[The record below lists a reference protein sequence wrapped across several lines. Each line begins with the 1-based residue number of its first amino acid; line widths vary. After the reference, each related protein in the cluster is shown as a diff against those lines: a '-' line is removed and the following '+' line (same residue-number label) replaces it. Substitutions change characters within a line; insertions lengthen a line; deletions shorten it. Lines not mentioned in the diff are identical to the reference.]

1 MDSKTDIKASAFPAC
16 HVRFPQNMGRQ
27 AATFWLAAEEYVAEH
42 LPEGNYFFT
51 WQLSPTVVMGRNQV
65 AHAEIN
71 LDYCHTHGIDVVR
84 RKSGGGCIYADE
96 GNLMLSLITPSRA
109 VETLFAEYATTV
121 AQALNQLGA
130 AVITTG
136 RNDIC
141 LADGR
146 KICGNA
152 FYHLPKRNIVHGT
165 MLFDTQAVNMQNAI
179 TPDAATLSKAGV
191 ASVKS
196 RIGLLKDVLSID
208 IHQLRTA
215 IETSLCNEEVHLTH
229 EDVKRIFE
237 NEKAYRNPEF
247 LYGKSRNT
255 HITHS
260 DRIAGCGSVEIHF
273 SLCGN
278 TITEVR
284 LTGDFFECGNA
295 EEAFSKA
302 FIGASYHAESMREI
316 IDTLHPEE
324 SIRNFSTQALR
335 KLLNIEQEGT
345 NAFSK
350 NENTNP

>member
-1 MDSKTDIKASAFPAC
+1 MDSKTAIEAQAFPAC
-16 HVRFPQNMGRQ
+16 HVRFPQSVGRQ
-27 AATFWLAAEEYVAEH
+27 AATFWLAAEEYIAEH

-121 AQALNQLGA
+121 AKALRQLGA
-130 AVITTG
+130 DVITTG

-152 FYHLPKRNIVHGT
+152 FYHLPRRNIVHGT
-165 MLFDTQAVNMQNAI
+165 MLFDTQAENMQNAI
-179 TPDAATLSKAGV
+179 TPDAAKLNKSGV

-196 RIGLLKDVLSID
+196 RIGLLEDVISIGID
-208 IHQLRTA
+208 QLRTA
-215 IETSLCNEEVHLTH
+215 METSLCNKEVHLTL
-229 EDVKRIFE
+229 EDVERIFE
-237 NEKAYRNPEF
+237 NEKAYRNSEF
-247 LYGKSRNT
+247 LYGKSRQT
-255 HITHS
+255 HITHG

-273 SLCGN
+273 SLRDN

-295 EEAFSKA
+295 EESFSKA
-302 FIGASYHAESMREI
+302 FKGASYQTESLNKI
-316 IDTLHPEE
+316 IDTHQPER
-324 SIRNFSTQALR
+324 SIRQLTAQALK
-335 KLLNIEQEGT
+335 KLLNIEQEET
-345 NAFSK
+345 R
-350 NENTNP
+350 

>member
-1 MDSKTDIKASAFPAC
+1 MDSKTTIELPAFPAC
-16 HVRFPQNMGRQ
+16 HVSFPQNTGRQ

-96 GNLMLSLITPSRA
+96 GNLMLSLITPSRS

-121 AQALNQLGA
+121 AQALQQLGA
-130 AVITTG
+130 DVITTG

-165 MLFDTQAVNMQNAI
+165 MLYDTHAVNMQNAI
-179 TPDAATLSKAGV
+179 TPDAAKLNKAGV

-208 IHQLRTA
+208 IMQLRA
-215 IETSLCNEEVHLTH
+215 GIEKNLCNTEVHLTP
-229 EDVKRIFE
+229 EDVQQIFE

-247 LYGKSRNT
+247 LYGKSRET

-273 SLCGN
+273 SLCEN

-295 EEAFSKA
+295 EETFSKA
-302 FIGASYHAESMREI
+302 FKGTSYHAESMREI
-316 IDTLHPEE
+316 IETLHPEE
-324 SIRNFSTQALR
+324 SIRHLSTEALKR
-335 KLLNIEQEGT
+335 LLYINQEET
-345 NAFSK
+345 R
-350 NENTNP
+350 

>member
-1 MDSKTDIKASAFPAC
+1 MDSKTTIELPAFPAC
-16 HVRFPQNMGRQ
+16 HVCFPQNTGRQ

-96 GNLMLSLITPSRA
+96 GNLMLSLITPSRS

-121 AQALNQLGA
+121 AQALQQLGA
-130 AVITTG
+130 DVITTG

-165 MLFDTQAVNMQNAI
+165 MLYDTHAVNMQNAI
-179 TPDAATLSKAGV
+179 TPDAAKLNKAGV

-208 IHQLRTA
+208 IMQLRA
-215 IETSLCNEEVHLTH
+215 GIEKNLCNTEVHLTP
-229 EDVKRIFE
+229 EDVQQIFE
-237 NEKAYRNPEF
+237 NEKPTETLSFSMENHEKHTSHTATALPVAAAWKYI
-247 LYGKSRNT
+247 SRCAKT
-255 HITHS
+255 PLPK
-260 DRIAGCGSVEIHF
+260 CGSRAT
-273 SLCGN
+273 SLSA
-278 TITEVR
+278 EMPKR
-284 LTGDFFECGNA
+284 L
-295 EEAFSKA
+295 SV
-302 FIGASYHAESMREI
+302 
-316 IDTLHPEE
+316 
-324 SIRNFSTQALR
+324 
-335 KLLNIEQEGT
+335 KLLKAQAIML
-345 NAFSK
+345 S
-350 NENTNP
+350 P